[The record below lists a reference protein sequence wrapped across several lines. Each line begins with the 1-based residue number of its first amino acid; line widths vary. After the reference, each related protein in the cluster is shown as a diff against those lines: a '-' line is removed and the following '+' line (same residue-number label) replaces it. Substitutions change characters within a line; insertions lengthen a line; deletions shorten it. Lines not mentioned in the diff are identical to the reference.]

1 MLDVFSKMMF
11 GDSAEKKE
19 KQDEK
24 EAVSRSGEEETAEA
38 VDYTHVMNQIGSIMN
53 SLDQLKPVLK
63 DLGPMVTALK
73 KKIM

>member
-24 EAVSRSGEEETAEA
+24 EAVSRSGEEETTEA
-38 VDYTHVMNQIGSIMN
+38 VDYMHVMNQIGSIMN

>member
-24 EAVSRSGEEETAEA
+24 EAVSRSGEEETAEV
-38 VDYTHVMNQIGSIMN
+38 VDYMHVMNQIGSIMN

>member
-24 EAVSRSGEEETAEA
+24 EAVSRPGEEETAEA
-38 VDYTHVMNQIGSIMN
+38 VDYMHVMNQIGSIMN

>member
-24 EAVSRSGEEETAEA
+24 EAVPRSGEEENAEA
-38 VDYTHVMNQIGSIMN
+38 VDYMHVMNQIGSIMN